1 METYFCH
8 LDRWIE
14 VYSILEQ
21 LPVGLLD
28 ETEVVAGDGDLLPL
42 GPLLAGKVLGSGAD
56 EEPDVLAVPGAAG
69 GAAPDGGSAVA
80 AAGPVAALLA
90 GAGAAAA
97 GRVADLPQLHSSP
110 TVTNYNKIIQTYLPN
125 SREIDLPASTNR

>member
-80 AAGPVAALLA
+80 AAAAGPAAALLA
-90 GAGAAAA
+90 DAEARHAAGAAAA
-97 GRVADLPQLHSSP
+97 RGVAELPRLHRSP
-110 TVTNYNKIIQTYLPN
+110 GMRK
-125 SREIDLPASTNR
+125 

>member
-1 METYFCH
+1 MYNRIETYFCH

-14 VYSILEQ
+14 VHSILEQ

-42 GPLLAGKVLGSGAD
+42 GPLLAGEVLGSGAH
-56 EEPDVLAVPGAAG
+56 EEPEVLAVPGAAG

-80 AAGPVAALLA
+80 AAAGGPVAAPLA
-90 GAGAAAA
+90 DAEARHAAGAAAA
-97 GRVADLPQLHSSP
+97 GRVAELPRLHRSP
-110 TVTNYNKIIQTYLPN
+110 GMAK
-125 SREIDLPASTNR
+125 